1 MVIFTLHSNCNKNV
15 YYVYN
20 ANIGDLDQ
28 TLRSA
33 VYYLGLHRLHMSH
46 KKDALLIWVKENL
59 AFLLYF
65 FFQP

>member
-1 MVIFTLHSNCNKNV
+1 MVIFILHSNCNKNV
-15 YYVYN
+15 YNVYN

-33 VYYLGLHRLHMSH
+33 VSDLGLHRLHMSH
-46 KKDALLIWVKENL
+46 KKDAMLIWVKENL

-65 FFQP
+65 FLQP